1 MVSNAPLA
9 SVVCI
14 DETSRQL
21 MKETCI
27 PCVPGQVGKA
37 DYGYVCNR
45 GANVFMVSELL
56 TSVRETVV
64 IETRIAVDFA

>member
-1 MVSNAPLA
+1 
-9 SVVCI
+9 
-14 DETSRQL
+14 